1 MSDREKDH
9 PDAAI
14 LIGSAVFDL
23 WTTCWG
29 IKRVG
34 LPPIES
40 CTTCRRNAPVDVNIN
55 RYMGLRESRCVEDAA
70 VFIQDMFDG
79 KAPMI
84 NPAVDLGEVTAF
96 TRCVLETAMEIP
108 WGETRS
114 YKWVAQQAGKPKAA
128 RAVGQALGRNPVPL
142 VAPCHR
148 VIREDGSLGGFGMG
162 IGWKTWLLMLER
174 GGRGL

>member
-1 MSDREKDH
+1 VKDREKDP
-9 PDAAI
+9 PDAVI
-14 LIGSAVFDL
+14 LIGSAVFDV
-23 WTTCWG
+23 WTTSRG
-29 IKRVG
+29 IKRIG

-40 CTTCRRNAPVDVNIN
+40 CATCRRNAPVDVNIN
-55 RYMGLRESRCVEDAA
+55 RYMGLGESRWVEDAA

-79 KAPMI
+79 KAPVV
-84 NPAVDLGEVTAF
+84 NPPVDFGEMTAF
-96 TRCVLETAMEIP
+96 TRCVLEAAMEIP

-162 IGWKTWLLMLER
+162 IGWKEWLLMLER
-174 GGRGL
+174 GGKGL